1 MNSCSNSCSK
11 KVPRLGGLG
20 VGGWGFGYR
29 VVKDIEVPPLDV
41 GDRIVVDVGIRHGC
55 CRRDE
60 RGGTGREGDCV
71 FSDLLGCPEAGWC
84 WLLPVGH
91 RLFLGTSMA
100 GRRAARGW
108 QRWGGWGQWGK
119 RNVTLSWNCVSLCTP
134 LPAVRGMVLVRGQ
147 HPLQETP
154 WAHENGGP
162 GIVAVCVNHGL
173 RRGRGCAT
181 PSDAGL

>member
-134 LPAVRGMVLVRGQ
+134 PSCSWYGSCSR
-147 HPLQETP
+147 
-154 WAHENGGP
+154 
-162 GIVAVCVNHGL
+162 
-173 RRGRGCAT
+173 AT
-181 PSDAGL
+181 PTPGDTMGARERGPRHRGGVRESWPTARAWVCHAE